1 MFVVNVTYILCL
13 YKKDVLRGDFRPLQ
27 KWPKGVNTEMWNVMW
42 GKRRTDGGDGEDDEG
57 TSMVNVAL
65 TVTL

>member
-1 MFVVNVTYILCL
+1 MYILCFAQ
-13 YKKDVLRGDFRPLQ
+13 KDVLRGDFGPLQ
-27 KWPKGVNTEMWNVMW
+27 KYPKGANTETGNAMW

>member
-1 MFVVNVTYILCL
+1 MYILCFAQ
-13 YKKDVLRGDFRPLQ
+13 KDVLRGDFRPLQ
-27 KWPKGVNTEMWNVMW
+27 KWPKGVNTEMWNAMW
-42 GKRRTDGGDGEDDEG
+42 GKRRTDGRDGEDDEG